1 MTTTDVL
8 VVGGGPAGAA
18 VAAHLAQTGHHV
30 TVVEKRA
37 TPRHKVCGDALTPR
51 ALFELDLLAVDPM
64 ELGAHETLGVRMVH
78 GTRAI
83 ETPWSDGTRYPER
96 GATLQRHVLDEA
108 LRGHAADV
116 GATVLM
122 GHEATNPIVER
133 GFVRGATMTLPD
145 GSTRDLQARFLV
157 VADGANSRFGRGL
170 GTTRQRNW
178 PYAIASRT
186 YFESPRS
193 DERWTESR
201 LGPLDPAGNPI
212 AGLGWIH
219 PLGDGTINVGVGM
232 LSSYRDAASVH
243 AIRLLDQFAHD
254 IADDWAIDPAAT
266 LDDPARF
273 RIPLGGS
280 VGPRMGATFLVI
292 GDAGGLANPLN
303 GDGVGAALLSGRLAA
318 DVLDEALTT
327 GNSAT
332 LQRYPT
338 ELADEVGRHH
348 AVGRLAARFL
358 GRPAVLAPVLRW
370 GPRSP
375 RAMGAVLR
383 IATNQLRTDH
393 IGGAERAYRWASLA
407 SRFAPSW

>member
-1 MTTTDVL
+1 
-8 VVGGGPAGAA
+8 
-18 VAAHLAQTGHHV
+18 
-30 TVVEKRA
+30 
-37 TPRHKVCGDALTPR
+37 
-51 ALFELDLLAVDPM
+51 
-64 ELGAHETLGVRMVH
+64 
-78 GTRAI
+78 
-83 ETPWSDGTRYPER
+83 
-96 GATLQRHVLDEA
+96 
-108 LRGHAADV
+108 
-116 GATVLM
+116 
-122 GHEATNPIVER
+122 
-133 GFVRGATMTLPD
+133 MTLPD
-145 GSTRDLQARFLV
+145 GSTRDLHARFVV

-193 DERWTESR
+193 DEQWTESR

-232 LSSYRDAASVH
+232 LSSYRDAASVN
-243 AIRLLDQFAHD
+243 AIRLLDQFAVD
-254 IADDWAIDPAAT
+254 IADDWSIDPAAK
-266 LDDPARF
+266 LDEPARF

-280 VGPRMGATFLVI
+280 VSPKMGATFLVI

-303 GDGVGAALLSGRLAA
+303 GDGVETALLSGRLAA

-338 ELADEVGRHH
+338 ELAAEVGRHH
-348 AVGRLAARFL
+348 AVGRLTARFL
-358 GRPAVLAPVLRW
+358 GRPAVLASVLRW

-375 RAMGAVLR
+375 RAMGAILR
-383 IATNQLRTDH
+383 IATNELRTDR